1 MIPFTQ
7 ALNGVASEWSSAMVR
22 ASWQGGIALAIV
34 WALCLA
40 LPKLPARARCWLWR
54 AAYLKLL
61 VALVW
66 TTPVDLPLLPAKAVI
81 AAAATPRAD
90 LIPPPMTS
98 AHVDAGIASTPA
110 IAPVA
115 LHISGTAILL
125 CVWTAGVLVA
135 LAQIAREWRAAVQ
148 LRRGARPLD
157 DPSLAEL
164 LAFGVHPG
172 RFREVP
178 PVLISDDATGPL
190 LLGGWRPAVVLPA
203 QLLRECTTAQAR
215 LAVAHEMAHYR
226 RCDLLWC
233 WLPRLGRV
241 LFFFHPLVLATQREW
256 RAAQESA
263 CDQLAVELTGARAAE
278 YAAAL
283 LSVVSASSFSGRR
296 VLALGVADSSSNLRR
311 RLLTMK
317 HFNSLS
323 HRRWTSVGVVLT
335 FAMVVALIPWRVTAQ
350 QPQREAD
357 RKSAPSDASNAPPT
371 RPLAT
376 ATAGDGKQDELVL
389 TGFVDAV
396 RPVVASRVDGFIK
409 EIRCKEGDRVKSGEL
424 LIALDDTDDK
434 IRLDQSKASLNAAM
448 AELNRAVV
456 ENERMQALRAH
467 KVVAGNEVDQAAAQL
482 AVAKAQVQ
490 RAELDVQQN
499 ERRLQQTQI
508 AAPSG
513 GTVAKCEV
521 TVGQAV
527 QRGQAVAVIVNTSEL
542 SVRAQLPV
550 QDLAR
555 VKVGQKIKASL
566 RMNPPRDFSGQITFI
581 SPTVDENLGTVEMK
595 ASVTNQDEKLRPG
608 MAVIVHVETAE

>member
-81 AAAATPRAD
+81 AAVSPPRAD

-98 AHVDAGIASTPA
+98 AHIDAGIASTPA
-110 IAPVA
+110 IAPAA

-148 LRRGARPLD
+148 LRSSARPLD
-157 DPSLAEL
+157 DPALAEL

-172 RFREVP
+172 RFRKPP

-190 LLGGWRPAVVLPA
+190 LLCGRRPAVVLPA
-203 QLLRECTTAQAR
+203 QLLRDCTPAQAR

-233 WLPRLGRV
+233 WLPRLGRA
-241 LFFFHPLVLATQREW
+241 LFFFHPLVLLTQREW

-263 CDQLAVELTGARAAE
+263 CDQLAVELTGARPAE

-283 LSVVSASSFSGRR
+283 LSVVSASSFAGRR

-323 HRRWTSVGVVLT
+323 HRRWTSVGAVLT

-350 QPQREAD
+350 QPGREAD
-357 RKSAPSDASNAPPT
+357 RKSAPGDASNAPQT
-371 RPLAT
+371 RPAAT
-376 ATAGDGKQDELVL
+376 APAAGGGKQDDIALP
-389 TGFVDAV
+389 GFVDAV
-396 RPVVASRVDGFIK
+396 RPVVSSRVDGFIK
-409 EIRCKEGDRVKSGEL
+409 EIHCKEGQHVKRGDI
-424 LIALDDTDDK
+424 LIALDDTEDK
-434 IRLDQSKASLNAAM
+434 IRLDQSKASVDAAR
-448 AELNRAVV
+448 AELNRVLSA
-456 ENERMQALRAH
+456 NG
-467 KVVAGNEVDQAAAQL
+467 VAQSDVARPQL
-482 AVAKAQVQ
+482 K
-490 RAELDVQQN
+490 RAELDVQLS

-508 AAPSG
+508 AAPSD

-527 QRGQAVAVIVNTSEL
+527 QRGQAVAAIVNTSEL

-555 VKVGQKIKASL
+555 VKVGQKIKVSL

-595 ASVTNQDEKLRPG
+595 ASVMNQDERLRPG